1 MSSNI
6 KSQKLVEENDSIK
19 PEKIENKEKKDKEK
33 IKDKNLP
40 LIRQSD
46 TDKKDIIIELSHHHK
61 NDEDEKSNNSAQF
74 SGQDLKTEKKIEK
87 NEEIPKVKPI
97 VLSQK
102 AYDKYTQRLKER
114 TMRLEIE
121 KIDKETERMKQR
133 YEERNSYFHF
143 FNNNPQF
150 QKMINI
156 VQKQLLLNFVLA
168 LYVCLFN
175 GLIYFYITRR
185 KEGIAL
191 ASFILA
197 VADIAIFLI
206 LFISLKLGLLNDP
219 DLSKAFRL
227 FVIFE
232 FLTLIASLVLNII
245 LPFLIQSHFEKISD
259 QKVRIIIYI
268 LYAIMGLL
276 FFITFKFSFTLYFE
290 SILILLN
297 KKTEYSILIINEQN
311 SPSVNMN
318 ISLSNN
324 ISTDNLN
331 STTTG
336 MFNDPQKENN
346 TKHKVPMTKEDEQYR
361 NFNYFNKFHYSVTSA
376 RNDAYVLKTK
386 P

>member
-19 PEKIENKEKKDKEK
+19 PETKENTEKKDKDK

-61 NDEDEKSNNSAQF
+61 NDEDEKSNNSAEF

-87 NEEIPKVKPI
+87 NEEVPKVKPI

-121 KIDKETERMKQR
+121 KIDKETERMKQK

-168 LYVCLFN
+168 IYICLFN

-197 VADIAIFLI
+197 VAIIAIFII

-245 LPFLIQSHFEKISD
+245 LPFLIQEKLSD
-259 QKVRIIIYI
+259 QIVRIIIYI
-268 LYAIMGLL
+268 LFAIMALL
-276 FFITFKFSFTLYFE
+276 FFITFKFSFSLYFE

-311 SPSVNMN
+311 SPSVHMN
-318 ISLSNN
+318 LSLSNN
-324 ISTDNLN
+324 VSSDNLN

-346 TKHKVPMTKEDEQYR
+346 NKNKVPMTKEDERYR
-361 NFNYFNKFHYSVTSA
+361 NFNYFNRFHYSVTSA
-376 RNDAYVLKTK
+376 RNDAYILKTK

>member
-19 PEKIENKEKKDKEK
+19 PEKKENVEKKDKDK

-61 NDEDEKSNNSAQF
+61 NDEDEKSNNSAEF

-87 NEEIPKVKPI
+87 NEEVPKVKPI

-121 KIDKETERMKQR
+121 KIDKETERMKQK

-168 LYVCLFN
+168 LYICLFN

-185 KEGIAL
+185 KEGMAL

-197 VADIAIFLI
+197 VAIIAIFII

-219 DLSKAFRL
+219 ELSKAFRL

-245 LPFLIQSHFEKISD
+245 LPFLIQEKLSD
-259 QKVRIIIYI
+259 QIVRIIIYI
-268 LYAIMGLL
+268 LFAIMALL
-276 FFITFKFSFTLYFE
+276 FFITFKFSFSLYFE

-311 SPSVNMN
+311 SPSLHMN
-318 ISLSNN
+318 LSLSNN
-324 ISTDNLN
+324 VSSDNLN

-346 TKHKVPMTKEDEQYR
+346 NKNKVPMTKEDERYR
-361 NFNYFNKFHYSVTSA
+361 NFNYFNRFHYSVTSA
-376 RNDAYVLKTK
+376 RNDAYILKTK

>member
-19 PEKIENKEKKDKEK
+19 PEKKENIEKKDKDK

-61 NDEDEKSNNSAQF
+61 NDEDEKSNNSAEF

-87 NEEIPKVKPI
+87 NEEVPKVKPI

-121 KIDKETERMKQR
+121 KIDKETERMKQK

-168 LYVCLFN
+168 LYICLFN

-197 VADIAIFLI
+197 VAIIAIFII

-245 LPFLIQSHFEKISD
+245 LPFLIQEKLSD
-259 QKVRIIIYI
+259 QIVRIIIYI
-268 LYAIMGLL
+268 LFAIMALL
-276 FFITFKFSFTLYFE
+276 FFITFKFSFSLYFE

-311 SPSVNMN
+311 SPSVHMN
-318 ISLSNN
+318 LSLSNN
-324 ISTDNLN
+324 VSSDNLN

-346 TKHKVPMTKEDEQYR
+346 NKNKVPMTKEDERYR
-361 NFNYFNKFHYSVTSA
+361 NFNYFNRFHYSVTSA
-376 RNDAYVLKTK
+376 RNDAYILKTK

>member
-19 PEKIENKEKKDKEK
+19 PEKKENVEKKDKDK

-61 NDEDEKSNNSAQF
+61 NDEDEKSNNSAEF

-87 NEEIPKVKPI
+87 NEEVPKVKPI

-121 KIDKETERMKQR
+121 KIDKETERMKQK

-168 LYVCLFN
+168 LYICLFN

-197 VADIAIFLI
+197 VAIIAIFII

-219 DLSKAFRL
+219 ELSKAFRL

-245 LPFLIQSHFEKISD
+245 LPFLIQEKLSD
-259 QKVRIIIYI
+259 QIVRIIIYI
-268 LYAIMGLL
+268 LFAIMALL
-276 FFITFKFSFTLYFE
+276 FFITFKFSFSLYFE

-311 SPSVNMN
+311 SPSLHMN
-318 ISLSNN
+318 LSLSNN
-324 ISTDNLN
+324 VSSDNLN

-346 TKHKVPMTKEDEQYR
+346 NKNKVPMTKEDERYR
-361 NFNYFNKFHYSVTSA
+361 NFNYFNRFHYSVTSA
-376 RNDAYVLKTK
+376 RNDAYILKTK

>member
-6 KSQKLVEENDSIK
+6 KNQKLVEENDSIK
-19 PEKIENKEKKDKEK
+19 PEKKENIEKKDKGK

-40 LIRQSD
+40 LIRKSD

-61 NDEDEKSNNSAQF
+61 NDEDEKSNNSAEF

-87 NEEIPKVKPI
+87 NEEVPKVKPI

-168 LYVCLFN
+168 IYICLFN

-185 KEGIAL
+185 KEGMAL

-197 VADIAIFLI
+197 VAIIAIFII

-219 DLSKAFRL
+219 ELSKAFRL

-245 LPFLIQSHFEKISD
+245 LPFLIQEKLSD
-259 QKVRIIIYI
+259 QIVRIIIYI
-268 LYAIMGLL
+268 LFAIMALL
-276 FFITFKFSFTLYFE
+276 FFITFKFSFSLYFE

-311 SPSVNMN
+311 SPSLHMN
-318 ISLSNN
+318 LSLSNN
-324 ISTDNLN
+324 VSSDNLN

-346 TKHKVPMTKEDEQYR
+346 NKNKVPMTKEDERYR
-361 NFNYFNKFHYSVTSA
+361 NFNYFNRFHYSVTSA
-376 RNDAYVLKTK
+376 RNDAYILKTK

>member
-19 PEKIENKEKKDKEK
+19 PEKKENIEKKDKGK

-61 NDEDEKSNNSAQF
+61 NDEDEKSNNSAEF

-87 NEEIPKVKPI
+87 NEEVPKVKPI

-121 KIDKETERMKQR
+121 KIDKETERMKQK

-168 LYVCLFN
+168 LYICLFN

-197 VADIAIFLI
+197 VAIIAIFII

-245 LPFLIQSHFEKISD
+245 LPFLIQEKLSD
-259 QKVRIIIYI
+259 QIVRIIIYI
-268 LYAIMGLL
+268 LFAIMALL
-276 FFITFKFSFTLYFE
+276 FFITFKFSFSLYFE

-311 SPSVNMN
+311 SPSVHMN
-318 ISLSNN
+318 LSLSNN
-324 ISTDNLN
+324 VSSDNLN

-346 TKHKVPMTKEDEQYR
+346 NKNKVPMTKEDERYR
-361 NFNYFNKFHYSVTSA
+361 NFNYFNRFHYSVTSA
-376 RNDAYVLKTK
+376 RNDAYILKTK